1 MAPRLQIP
9 ERMRYFTVAL
19 AFMLVLQVPRA
30 EAGAPTDQLK
40 RHVDEVI
47 GVLDDASTKSQPAR
61 RRAAVR
67 KVAED
72 IFDYPETARRALGP
86 HWSARTPEEQR
97 EFVAIFA
104 DLLDH
109 AYLSKID
116 VYQGEKVQYTGETVD
131 GDQATVKTT
140 LVTPKGTSIP
150 IDYRMHRVSDRWRVY
165 DVVIQGVSLVANYR
179 TQFNRIVRSES
190 YQALVQKLR
199 DRQVQPA
206 ASGR

>member
-1 MAPRLQIP
+1 
-9 ERMRYFTVAL
+9 MRYFTVAL
-19 AFMLVLQVPRA
+19 AFMLVFQAPPA

-47 GVLDDASTKSQPAR
+47 GVLDDASTKSQPAK

-97 EFVAIFA
+97 DFVAIFA

-140 LVTPKGTSIP
+140 LVIPKGTSIP
-150 IDYRMHRVSDRWRVY
+150 IDYRMHRVNDRWRVY
-165 DVVIQGVSLVANYR
+165 DVVIEGVSLVANYR

>member
-1 MAPRLQIP
+1 MAPRLHMWAF
-9 ERMRYFTVAL
+9 MRYFTVAL
-19 AFMLVLQVPRA
+19 AFMLVFQVPRA
-30 EAGAPTDQLK
+30 EAGPPTDQLK

-47 GVLDDASTKSQPAR
+47 GMLDDASMKSQPAK

-72 IFDYPETARRALGP
+72 VFDYPETARRALGP

-131 GDQATVKTT
+131 GDQATVKTM
-140 LVTPKGTSIP
+140 LVIPKGTSIP
-150 IDYRMHRVSDRWRVY
+150 IDYRMHRVNDRWRVY
-165 DVVIQGVSLVANYR
+165 DVVIEGVSLVANYR

>member
-1 MAPRLQIP
+1 
-9 ERMRYFTVAL
+9 MRYFTVAL
-19 AFMLVLQVPRA
+19 TFMLVFQVPPA

-47 GVLDDASTKSQPAR
+47 GVLDDASTKSQPAK

-67 KVAED
+67 KVAEG

-140 LVTPKGTSIP
+140 LVIPKGTSIP
-150 IDYRMHRVSDRWRVY
+150 IDYRMHRVNDRWRVY
-165 DVVIQGVSLVANYR
+165 DVVIEGVSLVANYR

-190 YQALVQKLR
+190 YPALVQKLR

>member
-1 MAPRLQIP
+1 
-9 ERMRYFTVAL
+9 
-19 AFMLVLQVPRA
+19 MLVFQVSPA
-30 EAGAPTDQLK
+30 EAGPPTDQLK

-47 GVLDDASTKSQPAR
+47 GVLDDASTKSQPAK

-116 VYQGEKVQYTGETVD
+116 VYQGEKVEYTGETVD

-140 LVTPKGTSIP
+140 LVIPKGTSIP
-150 IDYRMHRVSDRWRVY
+150 IDYRMHRVNDRWRVY
-165 DVVIQGVSLVANYR
+165 DVVIEGVSLVANYR

>member
-1 MAPRLQIP
+1 
-9 ERMRYFTVAL
+9 MRYFTVAL
-19 AFMLVLQVPRA
+19 TFMLVFQVPPA

-47 GVLDDASTKSQPAR
+47 GVLDDASTKSQPAK

-140 LVTPKGTSIP
+140 LVIPKGTSIP
-150 IDYRMHRVSDRWRVY
+150 IDYRMHRVNDRWRVY
-165 DVVIQGVSLVANYR
+165 DVVIEGVSLVANYR

-190 YQALVQKLR
+190 YPALVQKLR

>member
-1 MAPRLQIP
+1 
-9 ERMRYFTVAL
+9 MRYFTVAL
-19 AFMLVLQVPRA
+19 AFMLVLQAPRA

-72 IFDYPETARRALGP
+72 VFDYPETARRALGP

-140 LVTPKGTSIP
+140 LVIPKGTSIP
-150 IDYRMHRVSDRWRVY
+150 IDYRMHRVNDRWRVY
-165 DVVIQGVSLVANYR
+165 DVVIEGVSLVANYR

>member
-1 MAPRLQIP
+1 
-9 ERMRYFTVAL
+9 
-19 AFMLVLQVPRA
+19 QVPPA

-47 GVLDDASTKSQPAR
+47 GVLDDASTKSQPAK

-140 LVTPKGTSIP
+140 LVIPKGTSIP
-150 IDYRMHRVSDRWRVY
+150 IDYRMHRVNDRWRVY
-165 DVVIQGVSLVANYR
+165 DVVIEGVSLVANYR

-199 DRQVQPA
+199 DRQVQPV

>member
-1 MAPRLQIP
+1 MAPRLQIQ
-9 ERMRYFTVAL
+9 ERMRYLIVAL
-19 AFMLVLQVPRA
+19 AFMLVFQVPRA

-97 EFVAIFA
+97 DFVAIFA

-140 LVTPKGTSIP
+140 LVIPKGTSIP
-150 IDYRMHRVSDRWRVY
+150 IDYRMHRVNDRWRVY
-165 DVVIQGVSLVANYR
+165 DVVIEGVSLVANYR

>member
-1 MAPRLQIP
+1 
-9 ERMRYFTVAL
+9 MRYLHASIAFASIL
-19 AFMLVLQVPRA
+19 AVTAA

-40 RHVDEVI
+40 QQVDEVVR
-47 GVLDDASTKSQPAR
+47 VLEDPAAKARPAR

-67 KVAED
+67 KIAEN
-72 IFDYPETARRALGP
+72 IFDYPDTARRALGP
-86 HWSARTPEEQR
+86 HWAARTPEEQR
-97 EFVAIFA
+97 EFVTVFA
-104 DLLDH
+104 DLLDR

-116 VYQGEKVQYTGETVD
+116 LYQGEKVRYADETVD
-131 GDQATVKTT
+131 GNQATVKTM

-150 IDYRMHRVSDRWRVY
+150 VDYRMHLVNGRWLVY
-165 DVVIQGVSLVANYR
+165 DVVIEGVSLVANYR

-199 DRQVQPA
+199 ERQVQPA

>member
-1 MAPRLQIP
+1 
-9 ERMRYFTVAL
+9 MRYFTVAL
-19 AFMLVLQVPRA
+19 TFMLVFQVPPA

-47 GVLDDASTKSQPAR
+47 GVLDDASTKSQPAK

-140 LVTPKGTSIP
+140 LVIPKGTSIP
-150 IDYRMHRVSDRWRVY
+150 IDYRMHRVNDRWRVY
-165 DVVIQGVSLVANYR
+165 DVVIEGVSLVANYR